1 MRRVLGTVA
10 VLVVVV
16 VGLLVGSRSVGPGT
30 QPAPASRLYVAISR
44 SDDESAAR
52 EIEVIDTASGER
64 SLIDIGARI
73 SALTLSPDRKTLFVG
88 LDDGLLLLV
97 DPVNGVR
104 YGEIRSRRASWI
116 LPLGTTEVLLVGSS
130 PTGGAIAKVDVPGR
144 REIAVAEI
152 EALPGQPVIRG
163 GELLVPVVVRNDTR
177 AASVGPN
184 ALAVYSTAT
193 LARSASSLVAYM
205 TGRVAH
211 GHPIAHLMRSQSVV
225 YLAQWDSGPG
235 AARLLLGVSGE
246 AQPREVLVAVTT
258 PGTERPLRGLA
269 TVQSSLASTPDGV
282 LHVCTGSAELAAR
295 YIVTETAR
303 LVGSECGQLV
313 SAAERVY
320 LAVRGKPRVAVIDA
334 VSGRALR
341 DLLLPGIPVLIAG
354 SP

>member
-1 MRRVLGTVA
+1 MRRVLGAVA

-44 SDDESAAR
+44 SDDESVAR

-97 DPVNGVR
+97 DPVSGVR

-144 REIAVAEI
+144 REIAVAELDV
-152 EALPGQPVIRG
+152 LPGQPVVRA
-163 GELLVPVVVRNDTR
+163 GELLVPVVARNDART
-177 AASVGPN
+177 AQLAPN
-184 ALAVYSTAT
+184 SLAVYSTAT
-193 LARSASSLVAYM
+193 LSRSANSLVAQM
-205 TGRVAH
+205 TGRLAL
-211 GHPIAHLMRSQSVV
+211 GHPIAHQTASRGVA

-235 AARLLLGVSGE
+235 AARLLIGVAGE
-246 AQPREVLVAVTT
+246 MKPREVLVAVTT

-303 LVGSECGQLV
+303 LVGSECGQLLGV
-313 SAAERVY
+313 AERVY

-334 VSGRALR
+334 ASGRALR

>member
-1 MRRVLGTVA
+1 MRRVLGAVA
-10 VLVVVV
+10 VLLVVVV
-16 VGLLVGSRSVGPGT
+16 GVLVGSRYVGPGT
-30 QPAPASRLYVAISR
+30 QAAPASRLYVAISR

-52 EIEVIDTASGER
+52 EIEVIDIASGER
-64 SLIDIGARI
+64 SLFDVGARI

-97 DPVNGVR
+97 DPVSGVR

-144 REIAVAEI
+144 REIASAELD
-152 EALPGQPVIRG
+152 ALPGQPVVRG
-163 GELLVPVVVRNDTR
+163 GELLVPVVARNDTR
-177 AASVGPN
+177 ATVLGPN
-184 ALAVYSTAT
+184 SLAVYSTAT
-193 LARSASSLVAYM
+193 LSRSASVLVANM
-205 TGRVAH
+205 TGRVSL
-211 GHPIAHLMRSQSVV
+211 GHPIAHLAPPRGVA
-225 YLAQWDSGPG
+225 YLAQWDSGLG
-235 AARLLLGVSGE
+235 AARLFIDVAAE
-246 AQPREVLVAVTT
+246 TQPREVRVGVTT

-269 TVQSSLASTPDGV
+269 AVQSSLASAPDGV
-282 LHVCTGSAELAAR
+282 LHACTGSAEIAAR
-295 YIVTETAR
+295 YVVTDTAR

-313 SAAERVY
+313 AVAERVY

-334 VSGRALR
+334 SSGRALR

>member
-1 MRRVLGTVA
+1 MRRALVAIA
-10 VLVVVV
+10 VLIVVV
-16 VGLLVGSRSVGPGT
+16 VGLVAGSRYVGPGT
-30 QPAPASRLYVAISR
+30 QAAPASRLYVAISR

-52 EIEVIDTASGER
+52 EVEVIDTASGER
-64 SLIDIGARI
+64 SLFDIGARI

-97 DPVNGVR
+97 DPQSGVR

-144 REIAVAEI
+144 REVAVAQL
-152 EALPGQPVIRG
+152 EALPGQPVVRA
-163 GELLVPVVVRNDTR
+163 GELLVPVVARNDART
-177 AASVGPN
+177 AQLAPN
-184 ALAVYSTAT
+184 SLAVYSTAT
-193 LARSASSLVAYM
+193 LSRSGSILVAQM
-205 TGRVAH
+205 TGRVAL
-211 GHPIAHLMRSQSVV
+211 GHPIAHLAPSRGVA
-225 YLAQWDSGPG
+225 YLAQWDSGPA
-235 AARLLLGVSGE
+235 AARLFIDVAGE
-246 AQPREVLVAVTT
+246 TQPREVRVGVTT

-269 TVQSSLASTPDGV
+269 AVQSSLASTTDGV
-282 LHVCTGSAELAAR
+282 LHACTGSAELAAR
-295 YIVTETAR
+295 YVVTETAR

-313 SAAERVY
+313 GVAERMY

-334 VSGRALR
+334 LSGRSLR